1 MVDLS
6 CQSADAMV
14 DLSGQL
20 ECVSIVV
27 FMYGGS
33 QMSAIRYSGS
43 WMPVIRYGGSH
54 MSN

>member
-27 FMYGGS
+27 FMCQCMVDLRCQRSDTVDLGC
-33 QMSAIRYSGS
+33 Q
-43 WMPVIRYGGSH
+43 
-54 MSN
+54 